1 MKTLLITK
9 AVVETLAGVA
19 FAALPSTFIY
29 LLLGQSLD
37 EPEAVAGVR
46 MFGVAAFAIGLACWL
61 ARNDSSSPAA
71 RALTIALLFYD
82 LAIITILLSARFEV
96 GLSGLLLWPVVA
108 IHVALAAFSVRCLR
122 PGHVDPLSTNLPASP
137 SFRA

>member
-61 ARNDSSSPAA
+61 ARWES
-71 RALTIALLFYD
+71 
-82 LAIITILLSARFEV
+82 
-96 GLSGLLLWPVVA
+96 VA
-108 IHVALAAFSVRCLR
+108 
-122 PGHVDPLSTNLPASP
+122 T
-137 SFRA
+137 